1 VAIVENIPFRRRR
14 ADEDEQLDEETHLIQ
29 VAIEEKLQDFTK
41 FDPNDTIFREYDP
54 PPDEE
59 QDPKAWKKSLPKLT
73 TSIWECFKYVFLIQ
87 TVSGTALG
95 LLAIFLAF
103 LDFNSADLCYDQTEN
118 WNQMPHV
125 LLPWYNKQDE
135 NTKVVVAA
143 FCPLLTAFPKVVSR
157 LAAQKLKD
165 IHPGTAHVFVGVL
178 YGSTAIVFRIMQA
191 ELTSFGLFAA
201 LGICHEMSEKALVKV
216 PLAKKSTLHGR

>member
-1 VAIVENIPFRRRR
+1 MPSPH
-14 ADEDEQLDEETHLIQ
+14 Q
-29 VAIEEKLQDFTK
+29 
-41 FDPNDTIFREYDP
+41 
-54 PPDEE
+54 
-59 QDPKAWKKSLPKLT
+59 WKKVLKLAF
-73 TSIWECFKYVFLIQ
+73 SFSAQFI
-87 TVSGTALG
+87 LG
-95 LLAIFLAF
+95 MSANIFLV
-103 LDFNSADLCYDQTEN
+103 YK
-118 WNQMPHV
+118 

-191 ELTSFGLFAA
+191 ELTSFGLFAYAA
-201 LGICHEMSEKALVKV
+201 LGVGHAFVDLFERLTITMRDHIWEYFYRFVMRCRRRPSSKYRSPRSRRFMADRCEVPSYNDYQVIGDFFMRAVTGLMIDLVFNIH
-216 PLAKKSTLHGR
+216 S